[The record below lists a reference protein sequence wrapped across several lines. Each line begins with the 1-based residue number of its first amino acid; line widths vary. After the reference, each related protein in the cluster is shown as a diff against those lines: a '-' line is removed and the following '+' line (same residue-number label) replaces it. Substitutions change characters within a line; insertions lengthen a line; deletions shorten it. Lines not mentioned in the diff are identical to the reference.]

1 MSLKQEIETWVAALA
16 HYDNNEFDE
25 ALKEFDGI
33 SDTSKILFN
42 CGVIHATLGEH
53 EKAVECYQRAV
64 RLDQYLAVAYFQQGV
79 SNFLVGDFEEALA
92 NFNDTLLYLRG
103 NNMIDYAQ
111 LGLMFKLY
119 SCEVLFNRGLC
130 YIYLQQKDAG
140 MQDFSFAVKEKV
152 VEDHNVIDE
161 AIREEAEGYTV
172 FSIPVGVVYR
182 PNQAKVKNLKT
193 KDYLG
198 KARLVAASD
207 RANAFT
213 GFAGSEIKN
222 AGKLD
227 VKDDRPP
234 ENLSFAATNLVKP
247 GLSSKRQQ
255 SEPPVSRNVFPPTPP
270 PEAEKTQAPAQMT
283 RGMSVRNGPKPAPA
297 KLNIEKAR
305 PQERYEVRDEGRE
318 EMSPPQKRPSRT
330 ASEPRGPPTRGYSTR
345 DSSRTRPPA
354 QRRRSEEE
362 EEDGYP
368 DELYDMYSGSS
379 RNSRNSRPNGG
390 RRPQPNYIEEEEEYA
405 SDYDDGSFDEGEF
418 EMVNSRPP
426 PGQRSRAPSTIGG
439 GRGSSRRPDI
449 RKIRVKVHAAE
460 DVRYI
465 MIGSA
470 IEFPDM
476 VDKIREKFSMK
487 KRFKIKVRDEDMP
500 NGDMITMGDQDD
512 LEMVIMGVKA
522 AAKKER
528 LDMGKMEVWIQ
539 EI

>member
-1 MSLKQEIETWVAALA
+1 MSLKQEIETWVKALG
-16 HYDNNEFDE
+16 HYDGNEFDE

-130 YIYLQQKDAG
+130 YIYLQQKEAG

-161 AIREEAEGYTV
+161 AIKEEAEGYTV

-222 AGKLD
+222 AGKAD
-227 VKDDRPP
+227 VKDDRPT
-234 ENLSFAATNLVKP
+234 ENISYAASNLVKP
-247 GLSSKRQQ
+247 GLQSKRQQ

-270 PEAEKTQAPAQMT
+270 PESEKGSTTSSSSGMS
-283 RGMSVRNGPKPAPA
+283 RGASVRNGPKPMPA

-305 PQERYEVRDEGRE
+305 PNERYEIRDDGR
-318 EMSPPQKRPSRT
+318 SPQGQQKERLGTTRT
-330 ASEPRGPPTRGYSTR
+330 ASEPRGPPARQM
-345 DSSRTRPPA
+345 SSRQRP
-354 QRRRSEEE
+354 QRRQSEED
-362 EEDGYP
+362 EDGYP
-368 DELYDMYSGSS
+368 EELYDMYSSS
-379 RNSRNSRPNGG
+379 RNSRNPPRK
-390 RRPQPNYIEEEEEYA
+390 QPKYIEEEDEDA
-405 SDYDDGSFDEGEF
+405 SDYDDGSFDENDF
-418 EMVNSRPP
+418 EMVSSRPP
-426 PGQRSRAPSTIGG
+426 PRRAPSSVGG
-439 GRGSSRRPDI
+439 GSGRGASRRPDI
-449 RKIRVKVHAAE
+449 RKIRVKVHSE

-465 MIGSA
+465 MIGA
-470 IEFPDM
+470 AVEFPDL
-476 VDKIREKFSMK
+476 VDRIRDKFGLR
-487 KRFKIKVRDEDMP
+487 KRFKIKVRDDDQP
-500 NGDMITMGDQDD
+500 DGDMITLGDQDD
-512 LEMVIMGVKA
+512 LDMIIMSVKSN
-522 AAKKER
+522 AKKER
-528 LDMGKMEVWIQ
+528 QDMGKMELWVQ
-539 EI
+539 EV

>member
-130 YIYLQQKDAG
+130 YIYLQQKEAG

-207 RANAFT
+207 RSNAFT

-234 ENLSFAATNLVKP
+234 ETLSFAATNLVKP
-247 GLSSKRQQ
+247 GLQSKRQM
-255 SEPPVSRNVFPPTPP
+255 SEPPLNRNVFPPTPP
-270 PEAEKTQAPAQMT
+270 PEAEKAPSQMS
-283 RGMSVRNGPKPAPA
+283 RGASVRNGPKPLPA

-305 PQERYEVRDEGRE
+305 PNERYDLRD
-318 EMSPPQKRPSRT
+318 EMSPPENRENRRPQRAASEQRAPQRGYSQREPSRT
-330 ASEPRGPPTRGYSTR
+330 RQQP
-345 DSSRTRPPA
+345 

-368 DELYDMYSGSS
+368 DELYDMYSGA
-379 RNSRNSRPNGG
+379 RNSRGNRNT
-390 RRPQPNYIEEEEEYA
+390 RQKAQPRYIDEEEYA
-405 SDYDDGSFDEGEF
+405 SDYDDGSFDENEF
-418 EMVNSRPP
+418 EMVSNRPP
-426 PGQRSRAPSTIGG
+426 ARSRATSTS
-439 GRGSSRRPDI
+439 GRGGSKRPEI
-449 RKIRVKVHAAE
+449 RKIRVKVHAE

-465 MIGSA
+465 MIGVA
-470 IEFPDM
+470 IEFPDL
-476 VDKIREKFSMK
+476 VDKIREKFGLR

-512 LEMVIMGVKA
+512 LDMVLMSVKSN
-522 AAKKER
+522 AKRER

-539 EI
+539 EV